1 MNCLEQGRERGPGM
15 SLGETLQIDFKSWA
29 KVVTVGILSGIA
41 EGKAGGVAL
50 KLESSGK
57 PKAAKAKVQ
66 NRVHRQA
73 G

>member
-1 MNCLEQGRERGPGM
+1 M
-15 SLGETLQIDFKSWA
+15 
-29 KVVTVGILSGIA
+29 VTVGILSGMA
-41 EGKAGGVAL
+41 EGEAGGVAL

-66 NRVHRQA
+66 NGVHRQA

>member
-1 MNCLEQGRERGPGM
+1 MIQRRSHQPGNAR
-15 SLGETLQIDFKSWA
+15 IV

-66 NRVHRQA
+66 NGVHRQA

>member
-1 MNCLEQGRERGPGM
+1 MIQLRSHQPGHKWI
-15 SLGETLQIDFKSWA
+15 SE
-29 KVVTVGILSGIA
+29 VVTVGILSGIA
-41 EGKAGGVAL
+41 EGEAGGVAL